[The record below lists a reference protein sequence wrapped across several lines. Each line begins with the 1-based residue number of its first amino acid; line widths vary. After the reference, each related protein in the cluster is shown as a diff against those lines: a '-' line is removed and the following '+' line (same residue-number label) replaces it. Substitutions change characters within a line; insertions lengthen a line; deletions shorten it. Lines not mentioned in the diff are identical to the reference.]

1 MAKVPETNAG
11 LPEEAAIQAGEMLR
25 QGWDVLR
32 SLQFN
37 PKASILRYTKTGGD
51 PSLGIAPTETLVE
64 GLAELDVYVSQISI
78 REVMVSR
85 GVLALSDQLFIF
97 YTEVRETDQ
106 ILYDSRTYDV
116 IQIKAYDAESGRCH
130 AVGRAT

>member
-37 PKASILRYTKTGGD
+37 PKASILRYTKSGT
-51 PSLGIAPTETLVE
+51 LWENNLEMPTTL
-64 GLAELDVYVSQISI
+64 LL
-78 REVMVSR
+78 
-85 GVLALSDQLFIF
+85 
-97 YTEVRETDQ
+97 
-106 ILYDSRTYDV
+106 
-116 IQIKAYDAESGRCH
+116 
-130 AVGRAT
+130 